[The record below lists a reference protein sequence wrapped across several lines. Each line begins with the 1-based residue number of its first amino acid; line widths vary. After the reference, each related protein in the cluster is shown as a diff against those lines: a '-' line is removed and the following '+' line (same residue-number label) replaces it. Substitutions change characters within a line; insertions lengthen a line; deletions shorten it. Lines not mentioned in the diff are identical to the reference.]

1 MNIARDTRHVIRTR
15 PVRCDRIL
23 NGRYIFAAQ
32 VAVRAVVAGL
42 QLAGIGHVGAGIVLG
57 VLEVLHLL
65 PGLLGLAV
73 QLLGLG
79 RRRVHLGKQCVDLL
93 LLLFLLLGRLGIQLG
108 LALALLL
115 LLHLLGLVGLQRG
128 ILHHALLIDRVRVLR
143 RRRQLADRRLLR
155 RWRRGWGH
163 AGRGRYGVGHRLD
176 LDRLRRRTA
185 GGP

>member
-1 MNIARDTRHVIRTR
+1 MNIARNTRHVIRTC

-42 QLAGIGHVGAGIVLG
+42 QLAGIRYIGAGIVLG

-73 QLLGLG
+73 QLFRLG
-79 RRRVHLGKQCVDLL
+79 RRRVHLREQCVNLL
-93 LLLFLLLGRLGIQLG
+93 LFLFLLLGRLGVQLG

-115 LLHLLGLVGLQRG
+115 FLHLLGLIGLQRG
-128 ILHHALLIDRVRVLR
+128 ILHNALLIDRIRVLR

-155 RWRRGWGH
+155 RRWGGRCH
-163 AGRGRYGVGHRLD
+163 AG
-176 LDRLRRRTA
+176 
-185 GGP
+185 